1 MAIAVYPSYLPGF
14 LQSGYSLKTQP
25 NMLRTQMADGYTRQ
39 RVINSGKPAE
49 LSVNMSMSGAEY
61 NAFTDWINKNAAGGS
76 GWFMAPVLSSDTG
89 DKEPQYQTVRIQNGA
104 ISAALTWRSENETRW
119 KINFVLDLAVAPL
132 PEADAGSSNT
142 GSDKYGEVI
151 TAEEAEGGDD
161 TQGGL
166 SFWNAVERAPGF
178 DGTSQITIA
187 EDADTVED
195 E

>member
-49 LSVNMSMSGAEY
+49 LTVSMSMSGAEY
-61 NAFTDWINKNAAGGS
+61 NDFIDWINKNAAGGA
-76 GWFMAPVLSSDTG
+76 GWFMAPVLSSYTG

-104 ISAALTWRSENETRW
+104 ISAALTWRSNTETRW
-119 KINFVLDLAVAPL
+119 KINFILDLATAPL
-132 PEADAGSSNT
+132 PDADAGSSNA
-142 GSDKYGEVI
+142 GSDKYGTSI
-151 TAEEAEGGDD
+151 TADEAEGGDD
-161 TQGGL
+161 AQGGL
-166 SFWNAVERAPGF
+166 SFWNALERAPGY
-178 DGTSQITIA
+178 DGTESLPVV
-187 EDADTVED
+187 ESADTVED

>member
-1 MAIAVYPSYLPGF
+1 MTIPVYPSYLPQI
-14 LQSGYSLKTQP
+14 LQSGYTLKTAP

-49 LSVNMSMSGAEY
+49 LTVSMSMSGAEY
-61 NAFTDWINKNAAGGS
+61 NAFTDWINKNAAGGA

-104 ISAALTWRSENETRW
+104 ISAALTWRSETETRW
-119 KINFVLDLAVAPL
+119 KINFVLDLATAPL
-132 PEADAGSSNT
+132 PEADAGSDNT
-142 GSDKYGEVI
+142 GSDKYGMSI
-151 TAEEAEGGDD
+151 TVDAFEGGDD

-178 DGTSQITIA
+178 DGTSQMNIA
-187 EDADTVED
+187 EDANTVED

>member
-1 MAIAVYPSYLPGF
+1 MAIVVYPSYLPGF

-49 LSVNMSMSGAEY
+49 LTVNISMSGAEY
-61 NAFTDWINKNAAGGS
+61 NAFMSWINKNTAGGA

-89 DKEPQYQTVRIQNGA
+89 DKVPQYQTVRIQNGA
-104 ISAALTWRSENETRW
+104 ISAALTWRSETETRW
-119 KINFVLDLAVAPL
+119 KISFVLDLATAPL
-132 PEADAGSSNT
+132 PEADAGSSND
-142 GSDKYGEVI
+142 GSDKCGMSI

-161 TQGGL
+161 AQGGL
-166 SFWNAVERAPGF
+166 IFWNAVERAPGS
-178 DGTSQITIA
+178 DGTSQMNIA

>member
-1 MAIAVYPSYLPGF
+1 MAISVYPSYLPGF

-49 LSVNMSMSGAEY
+49 LSVNMNMSGAEY
-61 NAFTDWINKNAAGGS
+61 NAFTDCINKNAAGGA

-104 ISAALTWRSENETRW
+104 ISAALTWKSENETRW
-119 KINFVLDLAVAPL
+119 KINFVLDLATAPL
-132 PEADAGSSNT
+132 PEADAGGDNA

-161 TQGGL
+161 APGGL
-166 SFWNAVERAPGF
+166 SFYTALERAPGY
-178 DGTSQITIA
+178 DGTSQTHIA

>member
-25 NMLRTQMADGYTRQ
+25 NMLRTQMSDGYTRQ

-49 LSVNMSMSGAEY
+49 LTVNMSMSGAEY
-61 NAFTDWINKNAAGGS
+61 NAFTDWINKNAAGGV

-104 ISAALTWRSENETRW
+104 ISAALTWRSETETRW
-119 KINFVLDLAVAPL
+119 KINFVLDIATAPL
-132 PEADAGSSNT
+132 PEADAGGDNAE
-142 GSDKYGEVI
+142 SDKYGMSI
-151 TAEEAEGGDD
+151 TADESEGGDD
-161 TQGGL
+161 VQGGL
-166 SFWNAVERAPGF
+166 SFYDAVERAPGY
-178 DGTSQITIA
+178 DGTSQINIA

>member
-61 NAFTDWINKNAAGGS
+61 NAFMSWINKNAAGGA

-104 ISAALTWRSENETRW
+104 ISAALTWKSDTETRW
-119 KINFVLDLAVAPL
+119 KISFTLDVAVAPL
-132 PEADAGSSNT
+132 PLADAGS
-142 GSDKYGEVI
+142 GS
-151 TAEEAEGGDD
+151 GD
-161 TQGGL
+161 
-166 SFWNAVERAPGF
+166 FEKIAVWKKIEK
-178 DGTSQITIA
+178 
-187 EDADTVED
+187 
-195 E
+195 

>member
-61 NAFTDWINKNAAGGS
+61 NAFTNWINKNAAGGA
-76 GWFMAPVLSSDTG
+76 GWFKINALTSDTANG
-89 DKEPQYQTVRIQNGA
+89 APGSQTVRIQNGA
-104 ISAALTWRSENETRW
+104 ISAALTWRSNTETRW
-119 KINFVLDLAVAPL
+119 KISFILDLATAPL
-132 PEADAGSSNT
+132 P
-142 GSDKYGEVI
+142 
-151 TAEEAEGGDD
+151 
-161 TQGGL
+161 L
-166 SFWNAVERAPGF
+166 
-178 DGTSQITIA
+178 A
-187 EDADTVED
+187 EDSGSGDFEKIAVWKKIE

>member
-25 NMLRTQMADGYTRQ
+25 NMLRTQMSDGYTRQ

-61 NAFTDWINKNAAGGS
+61 NAFTDWINKNAAGGV

-104 ISAALTWRSENETRW
+104 ISAALTWRSGTETRW
-119 KINFVLDLAVAPL
+119 KISFTLDVAVAPL
-132 PEADAGSSNT
+132 PLADAGS
-142 GSDKYGEVI
+142 GSGDFEKIAVWKKI
-151 TAEEAEGGDD
+151 EE
-161 TQGGL
+161 
-166 SFWNAVERAPGF
+166 
-178 DGTSQITIA
+178 
-187 EDADTVED
+187 
-195 E
+195 

>member
-1 MAIAVYPSYLPGF
+1 MAISVYPSYLPGF

-25 NMLRTQMADGYTRQ
+25 NMLRTQMSDGYTRQ

-49 LSVNMSMSGAEY
+49 LTVNISMSGAEY
-61 NAFTDWINKNAAGGS
+61 NAFMDWINKNTAGGA
-76 GWFMAPVLSSDTG
+76 GWFMAPVLSSDTS
-89 DKEPQYQTVRIQNGA
+89 DKKPQYQMVRIQNGA
-104 ISAALTWRSENETRW
+104 ISAALPWKSENETRW
-119 KINFVLDLAVAPL
+119 KISFILDLATAPL

-142 GSDKYGEVI
+142 GSDKYGMSI
-151 TAEEAEGGDD
+151 TADEAEGGDD
-161 TQGGL
+161 AQGGL
-166 SFWNAVERAPGF
+166 SFWNALERAPGY

>member
-61 NAFTDWINKNAAGGS
+61 NAFMSWINKNAAGGA

-104 ISAALTWRSENETRW
+104 ISAALTWKSETETRW
-119 KINFVLDLAVAPL
+119 KISFILDLATAPL

-142 GSDKYGEVI
+142 GSDKYGMSI
-151 TAEEAEGGDD
+151 TADESEGGDD

-166 SFWNAVERAPGF
+166 SFWNALERAPGY
-178 DGTSQITIA
+178 DGTSQMNIA